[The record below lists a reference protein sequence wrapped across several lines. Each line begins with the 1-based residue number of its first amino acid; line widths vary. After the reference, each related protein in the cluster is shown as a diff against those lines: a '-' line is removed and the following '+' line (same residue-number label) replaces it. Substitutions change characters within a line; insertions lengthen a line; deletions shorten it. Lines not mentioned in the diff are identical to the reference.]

1 MQTYPISDKEG
12 VRASI
17 FQVENAYIGPATI
30 AKLLAQVE
38 GVSDVGCRKMFAKSS
53 DVHIEFQYLGR
64 PYIVWEPFG
73 DNSRYWIGPAD
84 MVAGAPD
91 VSKLEHPGDIANLEE
106 AFERY
111 QPPLH
116 RALLGNLLTLRMF
129 KRFAGRS

>member
-12 VRASI
+12 VRSPI
-17 FQVENAYIGPATI
+17 FQIENAYIGPATV
-30 AKLLAQVE
+30 AKLLAQVN
-38 GVSDVGCRKMFAKSS
+38 GVSDVRRRKMFAKSS

-91 VSKLEHPGDIANLEE
+91 VAKLEHPKDIANLEE
-106 AFERY
+106 AFKHY
-111 QPPLH
+111 KPPLH
-116 RALLGNLLTLRMF
+116 RALLGDLVSLRVF
-129 KRFAGRS
+129 KRKRTSG